1 VLETSQRTRA
11 VAKALEAISSFF
23 ADSAWARRHK
33 ELDVCDF
40 AFGNPQE
47 WPLPELVEALR
58 FHATPRSTDWF
69 AYKANEQETCAVIAD
84 ALGKKLGLPFEA
96 EDIAVT
102 NGAFSALVVAIHLLT
117 DPGDE
122 VLFST
127 PPWFCYEA
135 LIVNAGAVAAK
146 VPVTIPSFDLD
157 LEAIGRAIT
166 PHTRIVIVNSPHNPT
181 GRVYSSEVLA
191 GLAAILEA
199 ASRRNGHRIWLLS
212 DECYREIVF
221 DGLGF
226 CSPASI
232 YPYTLIAYSYAKKLL
247 TPGQR
252 IGYLAIAPTC
262 PDRQQLRDALF
273 PMQSACG
280 WCFADALLQHSI
292 REFEAL
298 SIDVG
303 RLQRKRDRMVEALA
317 DIGYAVR
324 KPVGTF
330 YLLPRAPMAD
340 DIAFARSLADRDV
353 FVVPGSIC
361 ELPGYFRL
369 SLTATEEMFERS
381 LPIFAQAFADNEAL
395 ATEAGAR

>member
-11 VAKALEAISSFF
+11 VLKALESLSSFF

-33 ELDVCDF
+33 EADVCDF

-69 AYKANEQETCAVIAD
+69 AYKADEQETCAVIAD

-102 NGAFSALVVAIHLLT
+102 NGAFAALVVAIHLLA

-122 VLFST
+122 VVFSI
-127 PPWFCYEA
+127 PPWFCYET
-135 LIVNAGAVAAK
+135 LIINAGAVPVKAAVT
-146 VPVTIPSFDLD
+146 VPTFDLD
-157 LEAIGRAIT
+157 LDAIARAIT
-166 PHTRIVIVNSPHNPT
+166 SRTRIVIVNSPHNPT

-199 ASRRNGHRIWLLS
+199 ASARHGRRIWLLS

-221 DGLGF
+221 DGLSF

-232 YPYTLIAYSYAKKLL
+232 YPDTLIAYSYAKKLL
-247 TPGQR
+247 TPGER
-252 IGYLAIAPTC
+252 IGYLAIAPAC
-262 PDRQQLRDALF
+262 LDRQELRDALF

-280 WCFADALLQHSI
+280 WCFANALLQHSI

-303 RLQRKRDRMVEALA
+303 RLQRRRDRMVEALA
-317 DIGYAVR
+317 DIGYEVR
-324 KPVGTF
+324 KPEGTF
-330 YLLPRAPMAD
+330 YVLPRAPVAD

-369 SLTATEEMFERS
+369 SLTATEEMIERS
-381 LPIFAQAFADNEAL
+381 VPIFAEAFADHVTVAS
-395 ATEAGAR
+395 GA

>member
-11 VAKALEAISSFF
+11 VAKALESLSSFF
-23 ADSAWARRHK
+23 AESAWARRHK
-33 ELDVCDF
+33 EADVCDF

-69 AYKANEQETCAVIAD
+69 AYKADEQETCAVIAD
-84 ALGKKLGLPFEA
+84 ALGKKLGLPFET

-102 NGAFSALVVAIHLLT
+102 NGAFAALVVAIHLLT

-191 GLAAILEA
+191 GLAAILQA

-247 TPGQR
+247 TPASASAISRLPRRVPTGSNCAMPCSR
-252 IGYLAIAPTC
+252 CRARAAGALPTPCCSTPSGNSRHSRSTWAGY
-262 PDRQQLRDALF
+262 
-273 PMQSACG
+273 SANATE
-280 WCFADALLQHSI
+280 WWKLLQTLATRFGSPWDILPAAARADGRRHRLRAIVGRSRRLRCPRPDSSI
-292 REFEAL
+292 RML
-298 SIDVG
+298 
-303 RLQRKRDRMVEALA
+303 R
-317 DIGYAVR
+317 
-324 KPVGTF
+324 
-330 YLLPRAPMAD
+330 
-340 DIAFARSLADRDV
+340 RSLKS
-353 FVVPGSIC
+353 P
-361 ELPGYFRL
+361 
-369 SLTATEEMFERS
+369 
-381 LPIFAQAFADNEAL
+381 
-395 ATEAGAR
+395 